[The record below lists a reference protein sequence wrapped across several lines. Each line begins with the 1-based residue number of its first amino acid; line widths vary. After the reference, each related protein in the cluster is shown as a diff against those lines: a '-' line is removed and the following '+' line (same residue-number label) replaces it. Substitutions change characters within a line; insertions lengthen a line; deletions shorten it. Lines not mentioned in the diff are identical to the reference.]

1 MKAKKI
7 MYVNRRPPQGSIA
20 AQESL
25 DVVLIGAAFE
35 QDVCVTFIDDG
46 VLQLIKAQKAET
58 TGAKNVA
65 KSLAALGDYDVRYV
79 YVEEE
84 SLQERGLD
92 TQDLIEIW
100 HENPEDDYRNTESIR
115 LISRAKLSRLM
126 TRQDLL
132 IHF

>member
-1 MKAKKI
+1 MKTKKI

-35 QDVCVTFIDDG
+35 QDVSLAFIDDG
-46 VLQLIKAQKAET
+46 VLQLIQAQNSET

-65 KSLAALGDYDVRYV
+65 KSFAALGDYDVHYI
-79 YVEEE
+79 YVEQE
-84 SLQERGLD
+84 SLQERGLSES
-92 TQDLIEIW
+92 DLINIW
-100 HENPEDDYRNTESIR
+100 YENPEDDYRKTESIR
-115 LISRAKLSRLM
+115 LISREKLSRLM

-132 IHF
+132 MQF